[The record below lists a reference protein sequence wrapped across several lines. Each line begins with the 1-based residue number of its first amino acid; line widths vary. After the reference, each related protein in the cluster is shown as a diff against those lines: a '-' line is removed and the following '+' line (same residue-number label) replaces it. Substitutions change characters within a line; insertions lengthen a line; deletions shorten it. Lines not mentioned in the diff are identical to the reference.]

1 MVRVRFEGPLGQEHL
16 LSPSSPVAEGDDG
29 PDESSTRPGPA
40 VSGRATALE
49 AVPRA
54 SGVTGIARVGRR
66 TKDLAKRLSA
76 GEIAVIDHR
85 DLDRVAGESLAAT
98 GVVAVV
104 NASEFIS
111 GRYPNSGPA
120 RLDDAGVLLVDH
132 AGAEVMD
139 ELADGTEVTIADGA
153 LVVDGRE
160 IARGRVLDSAGI
172 AQRME
177 GAREAIGGELRNFA
191 VNTLEYIE
199 REAHLYFEP
208 FVIPELRTDFRGR
221 HVLVVVRGHDYK
233 EDLRALRSYIEE
245 YRPVLVAVDGG
256 ADALLE
262 MRYTPDMIIGDF
274 DSLSERAWECGAE
287 LVHHVHPDG
296 RAPGREELAEAGKP
310 YVEFVVEG
318 TSEDAAM
325 LLAYECRAELI
336 VAVGTHATM
345 VEFLD
350 KGRAGM
356 SSTFLTRLRIGPMLI
371 DAKGVSQL
379 YKGRIRRRD
388 ILMLVI
394 AALAV
399 ILAVAVV
406 SDSLQVLLRTVWVY
420 VRDFWY
426 TITGRFS

>member
-1 MVRVRFEGPLGQEHL
+1 MDVTTLDPSAGSGHAPVTRQPDPITV
-16 LSPSSPVAEGDDG
+16 SPSQANP
-29 PDESSTRPGPA
+29 
-40 VSGRATALE
+40 
-49 AVPRA
+49 
-54 SGVTGIARVGRR
+54 VTGKARVDRR
-66 TKDLAKRLSA
+66 TKDLAKRLVA

-85 DLDRVAGESLAAT
+85 DLDRVAGESLAAS

-120 RLDDAGVLLVDH
+120 RLDEAGILLVDNV
-132 AGAEVMD
+132 GSDVMD
-139 ELADGTEVTIADGA
+139 ALADGTEVTISDGA
-153 LVVDGRE
+153 LLVDGE
-160 IARGRVLDSAGI
+160 TLAIGEVLDGAGI
-172 AQRME
+172 ARRME
-177 GAREAIGGELRNFA
+177 GARESIGGELRAFA

-199 REAHLYFEP
+199 KEAHLYFEP
-208 FVIPELRTDFRGR
+208 LLVPALRTDFAGR

-233 EDLRALRSYIEE
+233 EDLRTLRPYIQE

-262 MRYTPDMIIGDF
+262 MHYTPDMIIGDF
-274 DSLSERAWECGAE
+274 DSLSERAWQCGAE

-296 RAPGREELAEAGKP
+296 RAPGREELVAAGKR

-379 YKGRIRRRD
+379 YKGRVRRRD
-388 ILMLVI
+388 ILLLLI
-394 AALAV
+394 AALTV

-420 VRDFWY
+420 LRDSWY
-426 TITGRFS
+426 SLTGRFA

>member
-1 MVRVRFEGPLGQEHL
+1 MTTLGPTADHGN
-16 LSPSSPVAEGDDG
+16 LSAPPQ
-29 PDESSTRPGPA
+29 
-40 VSGRATALE
+40 SGAAH
-49 AVPRA
+49 A
-54 SGVTGIARVGRR
+54 SASDRCRVTGTARVGKR
-66 TKDLAKRLSA
+66 TKDLAKRLVA
-76 GEIAVIDHR
+76 GEIAVIDHK

-111 GRYPNSGPA
+111 GRYPNTGPA
-120 RLDDAGVLLVDH
+120 RLDEAGILLIDAVGS
-132 AGAEVMD
+132 AVMD
-139 ELADGTEVTIADGA
+139 TLVDGTEVTIADGSV
-153 LVVDGRE
+153 LVDGE
-160 IARGRVLDSAGI
+160 VAACGTVLDREGI

-177 GAREAIGGELRNFA
+177 GARDAIGDELRTFA

-199 REAHLYFEP
+199 KEAHLYFEP
-208 FVIPELRTDFRGR
+208 IVVPPLRTDFRGR

-233 EDLRALRSYIEE
+233 EDLRTLRPYIEE

-256 ADALLE
+256 ADALLD

-325 LLAYECRAELI
+325 LLAFECRAELI

-371 DAKGVSQL
+371 DAKGVNQL
-379 YKGRIRRRD
+379 YAGRVRRRD
-388 ILMLVI
+388 ILLLVI
-394 AALAV
+394 AALTV
-399 ILAVAVV
+399 ILAVALV

-420 VRDFWY
+420 MRDFWY
-426 TITGRFS
+426 SVTGRFS